1 MDNIFFI
8 ISGLLKESYYR
19 VPEYKLKERLY
30 SDPNSSVIAITNTL
44 DYFGIENMAAT
55 VPPEAY
61 AQLPGTFI
69 AQVSKNGNSYIVLV
83 SKTDAD
89 SVRISVN
96 KNNTFT
102 TPLQEFLTDWTG
114 MIIAVEDN
122 KDYGNTIN
130 RSDIIKKIAVYS
142 TATIM
147 LTYLFLTT
155 QSVLIVLYTLLSII
169 GMAVGYYITIEKLG
183 FDSALSKL
191 CTITKGTD
199 CNTVFNSKEAKLFN
213 IFDLS
218 DLTVIY
224 FLFVTLISV
233 IGNYNLL
240 LFIICCTT
248 LPIILYSVYYQLFS
262 IKKICPL
269 CIATSTILALQFV
282 VMFLMYRDID
292 FSYTDLLLYASL
304 FGTAI
309 MFWVYAKPL
318 VTKIAEHRGLALDNL
333 KFRRNHNLF
342 IPYYN
347 TLNRIDMEADSVPV
361 ISVGSSNPL
370 VTITAVTNP
379 LCKMCTEA
387 HKTYL
392 QLLQNYNDTIR
403 INFLFLVPNKNRN
416 DIRTQ
421 ISERLMQLYT
431 EKDRDSFMEA
441 FNNWYSSLNA
451 TEWLKRYG
459 HCTNN
464 RYNNEITKQ
473 AVWCLKNEIEATP
486 AIVING
492 KLFPDTYAP
501 TDIENFIEHIIE
513 FECVTV

>member
-1 MDNIFFI
+1 
-8 ISGLLKESYYR
+8 

-30 SDPNSSVIAITNTL
+30 SDPNCSVIAITNTL
-44 DYFGIENMAAT
+44 DYFDIENMAAS
-55 VPPEAY
+55 VPSEAY
-61 AQLPGTFI
+61 SQLPNTFI
-69 AQVSKNGNSYIVLV
+69 AQVSKNGNSYIVLAT
-83 SKTDAD
+83 KQDTD
-89 SVRISVN
+89 SVKISVSE
-96 KNNTFT
+96 KNIFT
-102 TPLQEFLTDWTG
+102 VSVNEFLADWTG
-114 MIIAVEDN
+114 
-122 KDYGNTIN
+122 TIVAIDPN
-130 RSDIIKKIAVYS
+130 REGKTFDMTKMLKSVLPYAASV
-142 TATIM
+142 IM
-147 LTYLFLTT
+147 AAYLYLTT
-155 QSVLIVLYTLLSII
+155 YSLLTVLYFVLSAS
-169 GMAVGYYITIEKLG
+169 GLVVGYFITREKFG
-183 FDSALSKL
+183 FDNALSKL
-191 CTITKGTD
+191 CTITKSTD

-218 DLTVIY
+218 DLTIIY
-224 FLFVTLISV
+224 FLFVTSV
-233 IGNYNLL
+233 SVLDNYSPL
-240 LFIICCTT
+240 LFFVSCAT
-248 LPIILYSVYYQLFS
+248 LPVIIYSVYYQLFK

-269 CIATSTILALQFV
+269 CIVTSTVLALQFV
-282 VMFLMYRDID
+282 VMLLMYNEVI
-292 FSYTDLLLYASL
+292 FNYADLLLYASL
-304 FGTAI
+304 FGIAA
-309 MFWVYAKPL
+309 MFWVYAKPM
-318 VTKIAEHRGLALDNL
+318 VTKVAEHRTLILDNL

-347 TLNRIDMEADSVPV
+347 TLNRLNMEADNVPV

-421 ISERLMQLYT
+421 ISERLIQLYT
-431 EKDRDSFMEA
+431 EENTDSFMEA
-441 FNNWYSSLNA
+441 FNNWYESLNA
-451 TEWLKRYG
+451 AEWLNRYG

-473 AVWCLKNEIEATP
+473 VMWCLKNDIEATP

-492 KLFPDTYAP
+492 KLFPDTYTP